1 MKYLLTIVITA
12 ALLIAVPACG
22 NGGNGK
28 EDAKELAVSKTASKA
43 ASEISVVFSDKEE
56 YKPGAF
62 ELKKVFAYISGM
74 RYNAEATAKLAYV
87 VFANYDAQLGLY
99 GVDMP
104 KETGQ
109 IAIVVSFKTDNK
121 VIPMAQQMEEYA
133 KMQVPTGTFQ
143 PAWMGDGKC
152 FQVTYFVGGE
162 SGGPAI
168 SGDGASGTATLT
180 TSTPEK
186 LIGSIDFTSV
196 NGSTI
201 KGTFNVKVEK
211 DLWKN

>member
-1 MKYLLTIVITA
+1 MKYLFSILITA
-12 ALLIAVPACG
+12 ALLVALPACG
-22 NGGNGK
+22 EGSGK
-28 EDAKELAVSKTASKA
+28 KDTPGSTVSQTVDKA

-62 ELKKVFAYISGM
+62 ELKKALGFISGM

-87 VFANYDAQLGLY
+87 VFANYEAQLGLY
-99 GVDMP
+99 DVDRP
-104 KETGQ
+104 KEAGQ

-121 VIPMAQQMEEYA
+121 EIPMQQQMEEYA
-133 KMQVPTGTFQ
+133 KMQVPTGAFQ
-143 PAWMGDGKC
+143 PSWMGDAKS

-162 SGGPAI
+162 SSGPAL
-168 SGDGASGTATLT
+168 SGTGASGTATLT
-180 TSTPEK
+180 TSTPDK
-186 LIGSIDFTSV
+186 LSGSIDFTSP

-211 DLWKN
+211 DMWKE

>member
-12 ALLIAVPACG
+12 ALLIALPACG
-22 NGGNGK
+22 SGNGK
-28 EDAKELAVSKTASKA
+28 EGAKDTAVSETATKA
-43 ASEISVVFSDKEE
+43 AGELNVVFSDKED

-62 ELKKVFAYISGM
+62 ELKKAFAYIAGM
-74 RYNAEATAKLAYV
+74 RYNAEATAKLAYI
-87 VFANYDAQLGLY
+87 VFANYDARLGLY
-99 GVDMP
+99 GLDMP
-104 KETGQ
+104 KDAGQ
-109 IAIVVSFKTDNK
+109 IAIVVSFKTGNK

-162 SGGPAI
+162 SGGPSI

-201 KGTFNVKVEK
+201 KGAFNVKVEK
-211 DLWKN
+211 DMWKN

>member
-12 ALLIAVPACG
+12 ALLIALPACG
-22 NGGNGK
+22 NGNGK
-28 EDAKELAVSKTASKA
+28 EGAKEPAVSETATKA
-43 ASEISVVFSDKEE
+43 AGELNVVFSDKED

-62 ELKKVFAYISGM
+62 ELKKAFAYIAGM
-74 RYNAEATAKLAYV
+74 RYNAEATAKLAYI

-104 KETGQ
+104 KDAGQ
-109 IAIVVSFKTDNK
+109 IAIVVSFKTENK
-121 VIPMAQQMEEYA
+121 EIPMQQQMDEYA

-152 FQVTYFVGGE
+152 FQVTYFVGSE
-162 SGGPAI
+162 TGGPAI

-211 DLWKN
+211 DMWKN

>member
-1 MKYLLTIVITA
+1 MKYLLSIIIA
-12 ALLIAVPACG
+12 LALLIALPACG
-22 NGGNGK
+22 NGNGK
-28 EDAKELAVSKTASKA
+28 EDATGPAVSETAAKA

-62 ELKKVFAYISGM
+62 ELKKAFAYISGM

-87 VFANYDAQLGLY
+87 VFANYDARLGPY
-99 GVDMP
+99 SVDMP
-104 KETGQ
+104 KEAGQ
-109 IAIVVSFKTDNK
+109 IVIEVAFKTENK
-121 VIPMAQQMEEYA
+121 VTSMQQQMEEYA

-143 PAWMGDGKC
+143 PAWMGDGQC
-152 FQVTYFVGGE
+152 FQVTYYVGGE
-162 SGGPAI
+162 SGGLGM
-168 SGDGASGTATLT
+168 SHTGASGTATLT

-186 LIGSIDFTSV
+186 LSGSIDFTSV

>member
-12 ALLIAVPACG
+12 TLLISLPACG
-22 NGGNGK
+22 NGNGK
-28 EDAKELAVSKTASKA
+28 EEAKEPAVSETASKA
-43 ASEISVVFSDKEE
+43 ASELNVVFSDKEE

-62 ELKKVFAYISGM
+62 ELKKTFAYISGM
-74 RYNAEATAKLAYV
+74 RYNAKATAKLAYI

-99 GVDMP
+99 GIDMP

-109 IAIVVSFKTDNK
+109 IAVVVSFKTDNK

-143 PAWMGDGKC
+143 PSWMGDNKS
-152 FQVTYFVGGE
+152 FQATYYVGGE
-162 SGGPAI
+162 TGGMGMSGT
-168 SGDGASGTATLT
+168 GASGTATLT

-201 KGTFNVKVEK
+201 KGSFNVKVEK
-211 DLWKN
+211 DLWNN